1 MSKSVGVWVTILPME
16 KKQSQRLS
24 FVSIDALL
32 TKSFSVPHSFFG
44 SDFTETLYILHVI
57 NIVKAV
63 GQIPAVT
70 LTLIAKDS

>member
-1 MSKSVGVWVTILPME
+1 ME
-16 KKQSQRLS
+16 KKQSERLS
-24 FVSIDALL
+24 FVLIDALL
-32 TKSFSVPHSFFG
+32 TKSFSHSFFE